1 MSTRLLETTL
11 HRFPVGT
18 EDYVTHKVLADYIRD
33 TSISTGVHGVTQ
45 YDTNVKHVWKSGES
59 WSVETATLQTN
70 TTGMVRRKNSTQVI
84 AATNKSI

>member
-33 TSISTGVHGVTQ
+33 TSISTGVHDVTQ
-45 YDTNVKHVWKSGES
+45 YDTNVRNVWKSGET

-70 TTGMVRRKNSTQVI
+70 TTGVVGRKSFTQVI
-84 AATNKSI
+84 VVAIISI

>member
-33 TSISTGVHGVTQ
+33 TSISTGVHGVTE
-45 YDTNVKHVWKSGES
+45 YDTNVKNVWKCGES
-59 WSVETATLQTN
+59 WSVETATLQTD
-70 TTGMVRRKNSTQVI
+70 TTGVVERKDSTQVI
-84 AATNKSI
+84 AAAIKSI